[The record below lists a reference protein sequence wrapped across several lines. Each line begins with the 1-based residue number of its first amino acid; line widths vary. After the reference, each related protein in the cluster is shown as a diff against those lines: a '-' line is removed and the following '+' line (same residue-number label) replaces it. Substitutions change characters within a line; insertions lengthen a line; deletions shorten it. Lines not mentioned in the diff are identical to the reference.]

1 MHKTDYKYSI
11 GEHFKDEKRDF
22 IIIGRYKQDSKRKN
36 GYIEKIKKYKIH
48 CNICNADI
56 SLTQTQLSN
65 GTQCPC
71 CTNKQVVIGIND
83 IPTTDPWM
91 VDYFPNGYDEAKNY
105 THGSGKSIYPR
116 CPDCGRISN
125 VKTHIYNI
133 YRQKT
138 ITCICKDSI
147 SYPEKF
153 IYNMLLQLSEQF
165 KFQLTK
171 NDYKWIGKYR
181 YDFYLVKF
189 NTIIEVNGLQHYE
202 NSSVIENDKNK
213 KELAQ
218 RNGVKLITI
227 DCRYSNCEYIKNS
240 LLNSELSKLINLEKI
255 NWIECNNFAKKNLC
269 KEVCK
274 LFQNG
279 YSVTNLSD
287 KYLISKNSI
296 RRMLHVGNE
305 IGLCHYDGKSEN
317 SESSINN
324 ENNIKET
331 KVYTSNG
338 KYIGTYKSAK
348 YIADNSMEVFGVELK
363 VNSIY
368 DCCNGRIKQYK
379 GYIFR
384 NKGDTSEV

>member
-1 MHKTDYKYSI
+1 MCSTDYKYNI
-11 GEHFKDEKRDF
+11 GEHLKDGKRDF
-22 IIIGRYKQDSKRKN
+22 IITDRYRHECKRKN
-36 GYIEKIKKYKIH
+36 GYIEKIKKYNIH
-48 CNICNADI
+48 CNICNADV
-56 SLTQTQLSN
+56 SLTQSQLN
-65 GTQCPC
+65 IGTQCPC
-71 CTNKQVVIGIND
+71 CTNKQVVAGIND

-91 VDYFPNGYDEAKNY
+91 IEFFPGGYEEAKNY
-105 THGSGKSIYPR
+105 THGSEKRIYPR
-116 CPDCGRISN
+116 CPNCGRTSN
-125 VKTHIYNI
+125 VKTSIYNI
-133 YRQKT
+133 YRQKV

-153 IYNMLLQLSEQF
+153 IYSVLSQLNEQF

-181 YDFYLVKF
+181 YDFYLNKF
-189 NTIIEVNGLQHYE
+189 NTIIEVNGMQHYE

-218 RNGVKLITI
+218 RNGVKFITI

-240 LLNSELSKLINLEKI
+240 LLNSELSIILDLEKVR
-255 NWIECNNFAKKNLC
+255 WIECNNFAKKSLC
-269 KEVCK
+269 NEICI
-274 LFQNG
+274 LFKNG
-279 YSVTNLSD
+279 YSVTNLSE

-305 IGLCHYDGKSEN
+305 IGLCHYDGKIEN
-317 SESSINN
+317 AKSSINN

-331 KVYTSNG
+331 EVYTLDG

-348 YIADNSMEVFGVELK
+348 YISDNSNKIFGKDLK

-379 GYIFR
+379 GYIFK
-384 NKGDTSEV
+384 NKGGTIEI